1 MTQPIPIRWNDST
14 DQPNLRSSK
23 LTLID
28 PWSEC
33 SADTIEDKRA
43 LVSRLMP
50 DSYVIAVQPTQHSQ
64 SLEMFR
70 ITAWDASQA
79 LRTPAQR
86 RKQET

>member
-1 MTQPIPIRWNDST
+1 MIQLIPIRWNDST
-14 DQPNLRSSK
+14 DQLNVRSSK

-33 SADTIEDKRA
+33 SASTIDDKRA

-50 DSYVIAVQPTQHSQ
+50 DSYVIAVQPLHHFQ

-70 ITAWDASQA
+70 ITAWDATQA